1 MENVQIKIIP
11 FTKYEFKQYFNGTKW
26 KNKTSGAFL
35 ARPALRG
42 SQETPPTRSNN
53 EKNNH

>member
-42 SQETPPTRSNN
+42 SQETPPTK
-53 EKNNH
+53 EKS